1 MAEYQHFQLSDNGL
15 KAITLIVGAV
25 VSLGTLWLQQHNQ
38 HVERMEVETKKVE
51 ALQSID
57 KQLGERKPLVFGEK
71 H

>member
-1 MAEYQHFQLSDNGL
+1 MAWQLSDNGL